1 MRVQIGN
8 TKLHF
13 VNYKLN
19 KIMNNAQEDF
29 KNSIK
34 KTIIF
39 KSFTAEKKT
48 KSGPK
53 KF

>member
-19 KIMNNAQEDF
+19 KIMNIAQEDF
-29 KNSIK
+29 KNSI

>member
-1 MRVQIGN
+1 MHR
-8 TKLHF
+8 
-13 VNYKLN
+13 
-19 KIMNNAQEDF
+19 KISRIA
-29 KNSIK
+29 K